1 MNEHFEKHN
10 KNHYEGNGW
19 SKYQLLVLQQLD
31 DHNKVLQ
38 NLNKELVDIKQVT
51 AVSDTETKLWKAQ
64 MMSSVD
70 DIETKLDNILY
81 DERGLTQ
88 RLSNLERDAHVEET
102 TSAKMKAAWAFYGA
116 ILVFASNIA
125 LKLVEIYFKQ

>member
-1 MNEHFEKHN
+1 MNDHYEKHN

-19 SKYQLLVLQQLD
+19 SKYQLMVLQQLG
-31 DHNKVLQ
+31 DHNTVLQ
-38 NLNKELVDIKQVT
+38 NLNKELVDIKQVI

-81 DERGLTQ
+81 DERGLAQ
-88 RLSNLERDAHVEET
+88 RLSNLERDAHAEET
-102 TSAKMKAAWAFYGA
+102 ASAKVKAAWAFYGA
-116 ILVFASNIA
+116 ILVFASNVA
-125 LKLVEIYFKQ
+125 LKLVEIYFK